1 MKLSAD
7 GLEFS
12 YKSKKTLED
21 VSFEI
26 ERGDIVSVL
35 GPNGV
40 GKTTFLK
47 CLNSILKPQ
56 SGVVTLGDKDMSMIS
71 KREIAANIG
80 YVPQRSDPA
89 RMTVFESVL
98 LGRRPH
104 IDFDATDKDYKIT
117 ANVLE
122 MMGLSDKSS
131 EFVDEI
137 SGGEYQLVQIARA
150 FVQQPKVILLDEP
163 TSNLDP
169 LNQHKIMHII
179 MHVVEANDMSAVMV
193 VHDLNLSVRHCNKFI
208 LMKEGRIFAA
218 GGLEIITPE
227 NIKEVYG
234 IDVYVDTLHDIP
246 VIIPK
251 GMD

>member
-1 MKLSAD
+1 VKLVAD
-7 GLEFS
+7 GLDFS
-12 YKSKKTLED
+12 YRSKKTLDD

-26 ERGDIVSVL
+26 EKGDIVSIL

-47 CLNSILKPQ
+47 CLNNILRPQ
-56 SGVVTLGDKDMSMIS
+56 SGIVTMGDKDVSSMT
-71 KREIAANIG
+71 KKDIAANIG
-80 YVPQRSDPA
+80 YVPQRVEPA

-104 IDFDATDKDYKIT
+104 IEFDATDKDYKIT
-117 ANVLE
+117 SNVLE
-122 MMGLSDKSS
+122 LMGLSDKSS
-131 EFVDEI
+131 EYVDEI

-163 TSNLDP
+163 TSNLYP
-169 LNQHKIMHII
+169 LNQHKIMHMI
-179 MHVVEANDMSAVMV
+179 MRVVAANDMSAVMV

-208 LMKEGRIFAA
+208 LMKDGRIFAA
-218 GGLEIITPE
+218 GGLEVITPE

-234 IDVYVDTLHDIP
+234 LDVYVDTLHDIP

-251 GMD
+251 RED